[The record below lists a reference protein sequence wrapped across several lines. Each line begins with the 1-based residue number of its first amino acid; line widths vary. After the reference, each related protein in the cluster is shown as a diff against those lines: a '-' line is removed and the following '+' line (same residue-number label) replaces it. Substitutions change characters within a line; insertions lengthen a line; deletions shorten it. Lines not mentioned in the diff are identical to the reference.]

1 MDERLSSEVFGR
13 EIPQVLLLHANLL
26 NAEHLERVVDMLAA
40 RAYAFIGLPKAVS
53 DPAYAREDTY
63 VGPRGLSWIQRWA
76 QQDGMTIP
84 PEPREA
90 AWVTQAFRAIQQRQP

>member
-1 MDERLSSEVFGR
+1 MAYYERLSIEVFGR
-13 EIPQVLLLHANLL
+13 QIPQVLLLHANLL

-63 VGPRGLSWIQRWA
+63 VGPQRRE
-76 QQDGMTIP
+76 
-84 PEPREA
+84 EPRPRRRRCRS
-90 AWVTQAFRAIQQRQP
+90 FRAGSRARDPATRR